1 MRMSVAGRMKSTV
14 VPPGQSG
21 GPGHLKDV
29 HVISIMNFQSWSDHA
44 LNAVHGASTIVGL
57 VAAAIVLTCL
67 CLMYLS
73 GVALTGRI
81 KAKSEAIRKNSPV
94 MFAQESRSNGEAVV
108 RPSPEIS
115 SSRVAQLETELTAAR
130 RAAESSS
137 AKSSQLE
144 GKLTDVQHSEEAKT
158 SRVSQLEGELA
169 RARQS
174 EQQKTSRLAELES
187 ELKTTRQSANQAQ
200 AQAKRIESEQGPRII
215 TPVQRTQ
222 FLEAVR
228 GFATGKILVSAFFEN
243 KETHDFGADLL
254 TLLKEAG
261 FDAVERAPV
270 NFFTTSRPSGGIR
283 IGCQDIT
290 HAPAHFATV
299 RKGFEAIGLDVPNT
313 SIVNAEE
320 DDVVEIQIT
329 PKQ

>member
-1 MRMSVAGRMKSTV
+1 
-14 VPPGQSG
+14 
-21 GPGHLKDV
+21 
-29 HVISIMNFQSWSDHA
+29 MNFQSWSDHA
-44 LNAVHGASTIVGL
+44 LHAVSTTATVVGL
-57 VAAAIVLTCL
+57 IAAAIVLICL
-67 CLMYLS
+67 CLMYWS
-73 GVALTGRI
+73 GAELTGRM
-81 KAKSEAIRKNSPV
+81 KAKSEALKANPPV
-94 MFAQESRSNGEAVV
+94 MFARENHTNGEATA
-108 RPSPEIS
+108 RPSPAAN
-115 SSRVAQLETELTAAR
+115 SSRISQLETELTAAR
-130 RAAESSS
+130 RAEEARSSRV
-137 AKSSQLE
+137 SQLE
-144 GKLTDVQHSEEAKT
+144 GKLTDVQHSAEAKA

-169 RARQS
+169 LTRQS
-174 EQQKTSRLAELES
+174 EQQKTSRLSELES
-187 ELKTTRQSANQAQ
+187 ELKATRRSADQAQ
-200 AQAKRIESEQGPRII
+200 EQAKRFESEQGPRLIK
-215 TPVQRTQ
+215 PEQRTQ

-228 GFATGKILVSAFFEN
+228 GLATGKILVSAFFEN

-290 HAPAHFATV
+290 HAPPHFATV

-320 DDVVEIQIT
+320 NDVVEIQIT